1 MFTILKIL
9 GALAL
14 FMYGMKV
21 MSEGLQK
28 MAGSQLRRVLGA
40 ATTNRVTGILT
51 GAFITASIQSSTAA
65 TVMTVS
71 FVNAGLL
78 TLFQAITVIMG
89 ANIGTTLTAWI
100 MSAGM
105 SFSMATVAWPM
116 LVIAIILTYAKAS
129 GKKSA
134 GEFIFGLAFMFLGL
148 TFLKDNAAALDL
160 GHNESVTGFITELN
174 GHWYSTFLFLLVGGI
189 LTFCVQSSAA
199 VMAITMILC
208 GQGAL
213 PVDAGIAL
221 VMGENIGTTITSN
234 VAAMTGNTQS
244 RRAAMAHLVFN
255 VFGVIWVLCLFK
267 YFLAMVYGLADYD
280 PHTTPDASKM
290 SLVLATFH
298 TSFNVCNV
306 LILIWFVKYME
317 KIVCLIIPTR
327 EDAENEDFKLQ
338 FISVGPL
345 STAELS
351 MLEARKEIHNY
362 AERTLRMYDLLTTLM
377 HTEKMEDFSK
387 LFARIEKYESI
398 SDSMEI
404 EIAKYLDNVSDGRL
418 SSETK
423 AKIRAMLREISEIES
438 IGDSCFHIARTISH
452 KHDSKEKFTDKQM
465 AYIEQMM
472 KLTRTSI
479 EHMIRILEGRRGT
492 VDVNISF
499 NLENEINHYRAQLK
513 SQNVIDVSNN
523 EYSYQLGVHYMDII
537 NECEKLADY
546 VINIV
551 QTRTD
556 NKEAR

>member
-1 MFTILKIL
+1 MLTILKIL

-105 SFSMATVAWPM
+105 SFSMATVSWPL
-116 LVIAIILTYAKAS
+116 LVIAIALTYAKSSA
-129 GKKSA
+129 KKSG
-134 GEFIFGLAFMFLGL
+134 GEFLFGLAFMFLCL

-160 GHNESVTGFITELN
+160 GHNEAVKSFIVELN
-174 GHWYSTFLFLLVGGI
+174 GGWYSTMLFLLVGGV

-213 PVDAGIAL
+213 PMDAGIAL

-234 VAAMTGNTQS
+234 IAALTGNTQA

-255 VFGVIWVLCLFK
+255 VFGVIWVLIFFK
-267 YFLAMVYGLADYD
+267 YFLAMVYGIADYD
-280 PHTTPDASKM
+280 PAMLPSAGKM

-306 LILIWFVKYME
+306 LILIWFVQYME
-317 KIVCLIIPTR
+317 KLVCLIIPTR
-327 EDAENEDFKLQ
+327 EDGDGEDFKLR
-338 FISVGPL
+338 FISAGPL

-362 AERTLRMYDLLTTLM
+362 AERTLRMYDMLSVLM
-377 HTEKMEDFSK
+377 RTEQMDEFSK
-387 LFARIEKYESI
+387 TFARIEKYEQI
-398 SDSMEI
+398 SDRMEI
-404 EIAKYLDNVSDGRL
+404 EIANYLDNVSDGRL

-423 AKIRAMLREISEIES
+423 AKIRAMLREIAEIES
-438 IGDSCFHIARTISH
+438 IGDSCFHIARTINH
-452 KHDSKEKFTDKQM
+452 KHDSKEEFTESQNQR
-465 AYIEQMM
+465 IEQMM

-479 EHMIRILEGRRGT
+479 EHMIKILEGRRGT
-492 VDVNISF
+492 VDVNLSF
-499 NLENEINHYRAQLK
+499 NIENEINHYRSQLK
-513 SQNVIDVSNN
+513 SQNVIDISNN
-523 EYSYQLGVHYMDII
+523 EYSYQLGVHYMDIV

-546 VINIV
+546 VLNVV
-551 QTRTD
+551 QSRTEI
-556 NKEAR
+556 K

>member
-1 MFTILKIL
+1 MIFVILKIL

-105 SFSMATVAWPM
+105 SFSMATVSWPM
-116 LVIAIILTYAKAS
+116 LVLAIILTYSKSSA
-129 GKKSA
+129 KKSG
-134 GEFIFGLAFMFLGL
+134 GEFLFGLAFMFLGL

-160 GHNESVTGFITELN
+160 GHNESVTGFIQGLN
-174 GHWYSTFLFLLVGGI
+174 GEWYSTLLFLLVGGV

-213 PVDAGIAL
+213 PMDAGIAL

-234 VAAMTGNTQS
+234 IAAMTGNLQS
-244 RRAAMAHLVFN
+244 RRAALAHLVFN
-255 VFGVIWVLCLFK
+255 VFGVIWVLCVFK
-267 YFLAMVYGLADYD
+267 YFLNMVYGMAGFVPSPDVA
-280 PHTTPDASKM
+280 PDASKM

-306 LILIWFVKYME
+306 LILIWFIKYIE
-317 KIVCLIIPTR
+317 KLVCFIIPAR
-327 EDAENEDFKLQ
+327 EENETEEFRLR
-338 FISVGPL
+338 FISAGPL

-351 MLEARKEIHNY
+351 MMEARKEIHNF
-362 AERTLRMYDLLTTLM
+362 AERTLRMYDLLPVLM
-377 HTEKMEDFSK
+377 ETEKMDEFSK
-387 LFARIEKYESI
+387 TFARIEKYENI
-398 SDSMEI
+398 SDNMEI
-404 EIAKYLDNVSDGRL
+404 EIANYLDNVSDGRL

-438 IGDSCFHIARTISH
+438 IGDSCYNIARTINH
-452 KHDSKEKFTDKQM
+452 KHDSKEQFTESQLRH
-465 AYIEQMM
+465 IGQMM

-492 VDVNISF
+492 VDVNLSF
-499 NLENEINHYRAQLK
+499 NIENEINHYRTQLK
-513 SQNVIDVSNN
+513 MQNLLDVSNN
-523 EYSYQLGVHYMDII
+523 EYSYQLGVHYMDVI

-546 VINIV
+546 VLNVV
-551 QTRTD
+551 QSRT
-556 NKEAR
+556 EYR